1 MLARRDGNAG
11 AGGAGAIG
19 LFNAEGRLVSEDCV
33 FSDTKRFQVEAD
45 PPGLLINMVKRYVAC
60 FREYGRIVPGLPV
73 YRLLA
78 KLDARR

>member
-1 MLARRDGNAG
+1 M
-11 AGGAGAIG
+11 
-19 LFNAEGRLVSEDCV
+19 SKDCV

-73 YRLLA
+73 YRVLA
-78 KLDARR
+78 NLDARR